1 MTRRS
6 VYFTFPLGRIFVV
19 VGAHPKEMETAAD
32 KDIPYAL
39 AAVGIALET
48 SLAVY
53 GACEGMVS
61 AGAAS
66 VLCSQNR
73 AILGPTYFI
82 MIMISTIF
90 FSGFLVSLIIAT
102 NLNDALTMDAGISYF
117 SACMM
122 VGVTAAI
129 SGKVC
134 AGIGRN
140 GFRVLSK
147 KPTFLPILL
156 ILFGMVEFTI
166 IAVLACA
173 LLLIYQQ
180 S

>member
-1 MTRRS
+1 
-6 VYFTFPLGRIFVV
+6 
-19 VGAHPKEMETAAD
+19 MEAEADKNISYALTAA
-32 KDIPYAL
+32 
-39 AAVGIALET
+39 GIALET

-53 GACEGMVS
+53 GACEGMIS

-66 VLCSQNR
+66 ILCSQNR
-73 AILGPTYFI
+73 AILGPTYFV

-102 NLNDALTMDAGISYF
+102 NLGGTLSTKAGISYF
-117 SACMM
+117 SACLM
-122 VGVTAAI
+122 VGITAAV

-134 AGIGRN
+134 AGIGRK
-140 GFRVLSK
+140 GFRVLSE
-147 KPTFLPILL
+147 KPSFLPIL
-156 ILFGMVEFTI
+156 IVLFGMVEFII

-180 S
+180 P